1 MTRRFLSLVVAAL
14 VAAAS
19 VGRADDPPRPPEGM
33 RLVPVASGAAW
44 TAPEGGGLCLDL
56 EAVRYTV
63 EVRRYYETRIRVAED
78 YAEGAGWKGML
89 LGLSVGLAV
98 GATVALAKR

>member
-1 MTRRFLSLVVAAL
+1 MTRRFLSLVAAAL
-14 VAAAS
+14 VTAAS
-19 VGRADDPPRPPEGM
+19 VGRADDPPRPPEGS
-33 RLVPVASGAAW
+33 PVVLAPAQSW
-44 TAPEGGGLCLDL
+44 TAPADGGLCLDK
-56 EAVRYTV
+56 AWWTYND

-98 GATVALAKR
+98 GASVALVKR